1 VSISI
6 PTEAPS
12 IGKRT
17 DDGPGTTVVGYF
29 KMKESTRTILRRITA
44 DGYDSSADNTE
55 SGVDAQKQITN
66 GVKLWE
72 EVSHNATLLYFL
84 TILANAGSSYCTVL

>member
-1 VSISI
+1 MKMQVSISI

-12 IGKRT
+12 IGKST
-17 DDGPGTTVVGYF
+17 EDGPGTTVVGYF

-44 DGYDSSADNTE
+44 DGYDSSTDNAE
-55 SGVDAQKQITN
+55 SGLDAQKQIIN

-72 EVSHNATLLYFL
+72 QVSHNATPPCFL
-84 TILANAGSSYCTVL
+84 